1 MPPDS
6 SAKFFL
12 YQTKENFKIPLN
24 AGANFIGR
32 SPLTRIKDRRLS
44 RNHLKIEVPNTPSKI
59 VKLEHI
65 GSNLSM
71 LNGNAIRKGFAGTLK
86 PGASI
91 ELLTGK
97 YEYRLVMEENRTS
110 RTAIH
115 HNHWSSG
122 LLKSMKDPNLICYE
136 DEQICIIEDKYPKA
150 RHHFLVLPKSDISSL
165 KKLTTAHISLIRHM
179 IDSAYFQIIK
189 KFTEVVHKVSTVV
202 YKEVE
207 FRCGFHAIP
216 SMSQVHMHVISQD
229 FVSPCLK
236 TKRHWNS
243 FNTKYF
249 IEAEDVY
256 QSLSKNGVVSTTSDE
271 DGKSLLMMEVKCH
284 KCQYKPKGMGTQFK
298 QHLEEHLN

>member
-1 MPPDS
+1 MPRDS

-12 YQTKENFKIPLN
+12 YQTKENSKIPLN

-44 RNHLKIEVPNTPSKI
+44 RNHLKIEVPNTPSKN

-65 GSNLSM
+65 GSNLSI
-71 LNGNAIRKGFAGTLK
+71 LNGRAIRKGFAGSIKL
-86 PGASI
+86 GASI
-91 ELLTGK
+91 ELLKGK
-97 YEYRLVMEENRTS
+97 YEYRLVMEENKTS
-110 RTAIH
+110 LTAIH

-150 RHHFLVLPKSDISSL
+150 KHHFLVLPKSDISSL

-179 IDSAYFQIIK
+179 IDIAYLQIINK
-189 KFTEVVHKVSTVV
+189 ITANN
-202 YKEVE
+202 KEVE

-256 QSLSKNGVVSTTSDE
+256 QSISKNGVVPTTSEE

-284 KCQYKPKGMGTQFK
+284 KCQYTPKGMGTQFK

>member
-1 MPPDS
+1 MPRDS

-12 YQTKENFKIPLN
+12 YQTKENSRIPLN

-44 RNHLKIEVPNTPSKI
+44 RNHLKIEVPNTPSKS

-71 LNGNAIRKGFAGTLK
+71 LNGSAIRKGFAGSLK

-150 RHHFLVLPKSDISSL
+150 KHHFLVLPKSDISSL

-179 IDSAYFQIIK
+179 IDSAYFQIIN
-189 KFTEVVHKVSTVV
+189 KFTANN
-202 YKEVE
+202 KEVE

-256 QSLSKNGVVSTTSDE
+256 QSLSKNGVVSTTSEE